1 VSSNPPCLNSH
12 SFVKFLRQEGAAQWS
27 QLSEWPG
34 KEGVVEYYQ
43 VISLQKDCG
52 EEGRHIPD

>member
-1 VSSNPPCLNSH
+1 LNSH